1 MTTQQS
7 LMRYIADTWMDGDP
21 TGLDADS
28 NLVELNVIDSAAIFD
43 LVHHLQV
50 AYQVRVPLPE
60 VTPDNF
66 RSVAAIAALVDR
78 LRESRLQRE
87 LA

>member
-7 LMRYIADTWMDGDP
+7 LMRYIADTWMDGDS

-50 AYQVRVPLPE
+50 AYQVKVPLPE

-66 RSVAAIAALVDR
+66 RSVTAIAALVDR
-78 LRESRLQRE
+78 LRGLQPARE

>member
-7 LMRYIADTWMDGDP
+7 LMRYIADTWMDGDS

-50 AYQVRVPLPE
+50 AYKIKVPLPE

-66 RSVAAIAALVDR
+66 RSVKAIAALVDQ
-78 LRESRLQRE
+78 LRGIQLDRE

>member
-7 LMRYIADTWMDGDP
+7 LMRYIADTWMGGDS
-21 TGLDADS
+21 TGLEADS

-50 AYQVRVPLPE
+50 AYQIKVPLHE

-66 RSVAAIAALVDR
+66 RTVAAIAALVDQ
-78 LRESRLQRE
+78 LRGIKLERE